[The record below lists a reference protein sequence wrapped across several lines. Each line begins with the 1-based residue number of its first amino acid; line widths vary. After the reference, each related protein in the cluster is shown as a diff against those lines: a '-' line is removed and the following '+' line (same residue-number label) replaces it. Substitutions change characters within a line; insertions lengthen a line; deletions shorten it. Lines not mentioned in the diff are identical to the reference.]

1 VSGFDTSF
9 PHPTAGS
16 GLSDDLRETLEELL
30 SRVEE
35 DKLPVE
41 GWEENGQ
48 VSSFFK

>member
-1 VSGFDTSF
+1 
-9 PHPTAGS
+9 
-16 GLSDDLRETLEELL
+16 LRETLEELL

-48 VSSFFK
+48 VSSCVQMILKPSDRLPL